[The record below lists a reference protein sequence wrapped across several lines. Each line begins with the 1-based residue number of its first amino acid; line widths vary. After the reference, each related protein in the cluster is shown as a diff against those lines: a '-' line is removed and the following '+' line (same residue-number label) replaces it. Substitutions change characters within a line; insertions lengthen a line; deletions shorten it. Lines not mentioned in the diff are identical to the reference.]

1 MTDFEEC
8 VIDYWC
14 ASFAIRRARP
24 MTAVERSAA
33 DNSLLYLSTT
43 APAGGMRDRARGA
56 CLGLGIE
63 RPKLAVIEGGAA

>member
-14 ASFAIRRARP
+14 ASFAIRRSRP

-33 DNSLLYLSTT
+33 DKSLLDLTTT
-43 APAGGMRDRARGA
+43 APTGGLRDRAREA
-56 CLGLGIE
+56 CLNMGIVA
-63 RPKLAVIEGGAA
+63 PGFAVIEGGAS